1 MISANDTTT
10 AHFKQSEVQKSV
22 KASDVAK
29 DNKDLRI
36 NSEKIKIEAKTKQS
50 RFPNRQR
57 LVSQSKKSEPAKKTV
72 VVEMAPEIVVS

>member
-50 RFPNRQR
+50 RFPNR
-57 LVSQSKKSEPAKKTV
+57 
-72 VVEMAPEIVVS
+72 

>member
-1 MISANDTTT
+1 MISANDTMT

-22 KASDVAK
+22 KASDVVK

-36 NSEKIKIEAKTKQS
+36 NSEKVKIEAKTKQS

-57 LVSQSKKSEPAKKTV
+57 LVS
-72 VVEMAPEIVVS
+72 